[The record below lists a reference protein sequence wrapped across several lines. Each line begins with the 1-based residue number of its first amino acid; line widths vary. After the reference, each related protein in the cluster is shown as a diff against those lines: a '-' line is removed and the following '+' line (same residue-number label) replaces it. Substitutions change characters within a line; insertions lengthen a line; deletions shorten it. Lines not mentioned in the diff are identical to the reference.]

1 MVKECLVKINNEAI
15 TVVRYGDTD
24 IQFPSIHKNVNTV
37 FVSYEGGNYFI
48 VDKVYK
54 PSVVNE
60 KTTLNKG
67 SIKKTTEKQG
77 AKIAAEEIHT
87 DEKKD
92 A

>member
-24 IQFPSIHKNVNTV
+24 IQFPSIHKDVNTV
-37 FVSYEGGNYFI
+37 FVSYEGGKYFI
-48 VDKVYK
+48 VDKDYK
-54 PSVVNE
+54 PSVVDE
-60 KTTLNKG
+60 KG
-67 SIKKTTEKQG
+67 SIKKTTGKQS
-77 AKIAAEEIHT
+77 AKIAVEETHT